1 MVERRLLVKG
11 TPPPPLERE
20 FTVVGQPL
28 DRRDGVEKVTGRAKY
43 SGDMTLPD
51 MLYGKI
57 LHCPHPRARVIKI
70 NTRRAESLPGV
81 RAVLTKENTK
91 GWRTYWY
98 EIPQIACPEYLT
110 YEGQELAAVAAE
122 DAAVA
127 QRALELIDI
136 EYEVLPP
143 MLDAEEALKHPIPL
157 CLGDEEYPGRD
168 LFDRKTYVIKRGDI
182 EKGFAEGDVV
192 IEETYITPTQYHG
205 TIQTRAC
212 VASWDGRNLTVWDA
226 TQGVWNS
233 KGALA
238 MSLGLNPDNVR
249 VIVAYLGGGFGSKAW
264 AHRVTYYAAK
274 LSMVTGRPVR
284 VERTRKE
291 EFLSHS
297 HRYNCNISLKMGAKK
312 DGTLTAIYE
321 KAILNIGAAAS
332 QHTYNFYIIWPTSN
346 LYACPNV
353 YLEQTGVYTN
363 LQLIGPTRSPFNMPS
378 NFALES
384 HIDRMAEALN
394 IDPLDF
400 RLKNYVHFGSTH
412 NKQALSGQERTFSF
426 SSKKLDDCMRLATK
440 AIGWERRK
448 SLGKVATGTKK
459 RGIGMAAFIAQQ
471 AGGITPNAAY
481 ADVSITHDGKINLH
495 IGVVDIGGG
504 QKTIFSMIAAE
515 ELGVHADDITVI
527 SGDTQDTRYAPSC
540 HVSRGT
546 AEMGPPV
553 LQAAAE
559 ARQKLFEVAAPILG
573 VKAEELQSENGA
585 ITVRSNPWRSISF
598 KTVFDKIDP
607 EEPVRGSGSRE
618 TNPNDPMFVS
628 FGAQAAEVEVDI
640 ETGEIKILRLTAAQ
654 DFGKPINPKL
664 CISQIYGGVEFG
676 VGYALSEEGI
686 YDSKTGKMLNPNFH
700 QYRMPTSLDMPP
712 IEAFLVESDDPY
724 FAYSARGG
732 AEVTNT
738 PTPAAIRNA
747 VYHATGIWFNHLPI
761 TPDKVIKAIQLKKGE
776 K

>member
-28 DRRDGVEKVTGRAKY
+28 DRRDGVEKVTGHARY
-43 SGDMTLPD
+43 SGDMALPD
-51 MLYGKI
+51 MLCGKI
-57 LHCPHPRARVIKI
+57 LHCPHPRARVIRI
-70 NTRRAESLPGV
+70 DTSRAASLPGV
-81 RAVLTKENTK
+81 KAVLTKENTE

-98 EIPQIACPEYLT
+98 EIPQIACPECLT

-122 DAAVA
+122 DASVA

-143 MLDAEEALKHPIPL
+143 MLDAEEALKHPIPS
-157 CLGDEEYPGRD
+157 CLGDEEYPGMD
-168 LFDRKTYVIKRGDI
+168 LFDRKKYVIKRGDI
-182 EKGFAEGDVV
+182 EKGFAESDVV
-192 IEETYITPTQYHG
+192 LEETYITPTQYHG

-212 VASWDGRNLTVWDA
+212 VASWDGQNLTVWDA

-238 MSLGLNPDNVR
+238 MSLGLDPDNVR

-264 AHRVTYYAAK
+264 AHRMTYYAAK
-274 LSMVTGRPVR
+274 LSMVTGRPVK

-297 HRYNCNISLKMGAKK
+297 HRYNCNIFLKMGAKK
-312 DGTLTAIYE
+312 DGTLSAIYE
-321 KAILNIGAAAS
+321 RAILNIGAAAS
-332 QHTYNFYIIWPTSN
+332 HHTYNFYIIWQTSN

-353 YLEQTGVYTN
+353 TLEQTGVYTN

-384 HIDRMAEALN
+384 HIDRMADALN

-412 NKQALSGQERTFSF
+412 NKQALSGEKRTFSF
-426 SSKKLDDCMRLATK
+426 SSKQLDECMKLATK

-448 SLGKVATGTKK
+448 NLKEAATDTKK

-471 AGGITPNAAY
+471 AGGITPNTAH

-527 SGDTQDTRYAPSC
+527 SGDTKDTRYAPSC

-559 ARQKLFEVAAPILG
+559 ARQKLFEMAAPLLG
-573 VKAEELQSENGA
+573 VKAEELQSKNGA

-598 KTVFDKIDP
+598 KTVFDTIDP
-607 EEPVRGSGSRE
+607 EEPIRGSGSRE
-618 TNPNDPMFVS
+618 TNPDDPMFVS

-712 IEAFLVESDDPY
+712 IDAFLVESDDPY

-747 VYHATGIWFNHLPI
+747 VYHAIGIWFNHLPM

-776 K
+776 T